1 MEPRRRPGEE
11 PPRPAR
17 PGSIALTG
25 HTRGGRDARPVPPGG
40 AEDRAERASALARD
54 TLGSWSFLGGVLTL
68 VVAGATLADLHDL
81 RSGAVLVLNLIASG
95 LTLAGLS
102 VILMATRRLDHLA
115 GRQGRHHGAA
125 DRRSQAVDE
134 EILTRLERL
143 NAELAHLAARADL
156 IDLRCRAAGGP
167 PDTPR

>member
-11 PPRPAR
+11 SPPSAR
-17 PGSIALTG
+17 RGATLTG
-25 HTRGGRDARPVPPGG
+25 HTRDGREACPVPPGG

-102 VILMATRRLDHLA
+102 VILMATRHLDHLA

-134 EILTRLERL
+134 EILIRLERL

-156 IDLRCRAAGGP
+156 IDRRCRAAGDP
-167 PDTPR
+167 PAPR